1 MGGRGANSRLIKL
14 GAVGESSPNGE
25 MKTVTLYHGS
35 FSDFDHFDR
44 SKSEKRSND
53 AYGEGYYFT
62 SNPEIARN
70 YGNIVYTVEVKYST
84 DRRTAKKT
92 GREQDFSYN
101 KQTGYWIIPLNKVK
115 NLKIKK
121 KKRVD

>member
-1 MGGRGANSRLIKL
+1 MGGRGASSGRNL
-14 GAVGESSPNGE
+14 GPVGESSPNGE
-25 MKTVTLYHGS
+25 MKKVTLYHGS
-35 FSDFDHFDR
+35 FSDFDTFDR
-44 SKSEKRSND
+44 SKNSKRSND

-62 SNPEIARN
+62 ADPKQARL
-70 YGNIVYTVEVKYST
+70 YGDIVYEVEVKYST

-101 KQTGYWIIPLNKVK
+101 KKTGYWTIPLNKTE

-121 KKRVD
+121 KRRM

>member
-1 MGGRGANSRLIKL
+1 
-14 GAVGESSPNGE
+14 
-25 MKTVTLYHGS
+25 MKKITLYHGS
-35 FSDFDHFDR
+35 FSDFDMFDR
-44 SKSEKRSND
+44 SKNEKRSND

-62 SNPEIARN
+62 GDPKIARN
-70 YGNIVYTVEVKYST
+70 YGNIIYTVEVKYST

-101 KQTGYWIIPLNKVK
+101 KETGYWIIPLNKTQ

-121 KKRVD
+121 KKRVDW